1 MEDMDPRLDPRGV
14 ILAFASASGSV
25 GAMADMSLGT
35 ALVARAYSSN
45 RSLVRDPWG
54 RRVVRRSSRLQHSRV
69 PSLVTR
75 CADPVTRRLGAGEP
89 LPPGATE
96 SEGFGASASAS
107 CSRIAA
113 FSAAAAAI
121 CTGSLDLGATG
132 SHTASSLSPS
142 GASPS
147 GASPSSSALSTASS
161 MSATSSMLASRPIT
175 AGLSSAGVDSSAY
188 DALVRDSATSSSKPS
203 MTRLRSL
210 DESMRA

>member
-1 MEDMDPRLDPRGV
+1 MMEDRDPRLDPRGV
-14 ILAFASASGSV
+14 ILAYVSSSESV
-25 GAMADMSLGT
+25 GATADMSLGT

-69 PSLVTR
+69 PSPTR
-75 CADPVTRRLGAGEP
+75 RAEVTRRLGAGEP
-89 LPPGATE
+89 LPPGAAE
-96 SEGFGASASAS
+96 SEGFGASASVS

-132 SHTASSLSPS
+132 SHTASSL
-142 GASPS
+142 SPS

-203 MTRLRSL
+203 TTWLRSL